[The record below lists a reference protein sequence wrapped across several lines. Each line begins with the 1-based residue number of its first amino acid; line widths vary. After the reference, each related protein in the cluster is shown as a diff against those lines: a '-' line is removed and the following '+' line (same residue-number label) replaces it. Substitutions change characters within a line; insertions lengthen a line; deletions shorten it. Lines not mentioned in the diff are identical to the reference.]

1 MSLQVEL
8 LEQSFGKVAP
18 QADEFVMSFYDNLF
32 TDYPA
37 AKPLFEHSDMK
48 KQGQML
54 KGGLVMVIENL
65 RNPDVLSKALGG
77 LGARH
82 VKYGA
87 LPEHYPLVGNSL
99 LKTFDQYLKEDW
111 TEETKTAWVE
121 AYGAIT
127 ALMLEGA
134 DYSSEEVELENAPA
148 AAATSE
154 EEAGLKV
161 SLLEESFG
169 KVAPQAD
176 DFVMSFYDNLFTD
189 YPAAKPL
196 FEHSDMKKQGQMLK
210 GGLVMVMENLK
221 NPDVLSKALG
231 GLGARHVKYGALP
244 EHYPLVGNSLLKTF
258 EQYLQADWT
267 EETKAAWVEAYG
279 AITALMLEGADYS
292 SEEVELDS
300 APAAV
305 PAVPEEEAGLK
316 VGLLEESFGKVA
328 PKADDFVMSFYD
340 NLFTDYPAA
349 KPLFEHTNMKSQ
361 GQMLK
366 GGLVMVVE
374 NLRKPEVL
382 SKALGGL
389 GARHVKYGAL
399 PEHYPL
405 VGNSLLKTFEQY
417 LKDDWTT
424 EVKNAW
430 VEAYGAIT
438 ALMLEGADYSQQAVE
453 LNSAPPA
460 AEPSLPNLTPTAP
473 EAIAPPI
480 ETATNSAVS
489 SEKEEGAFPIL
500 PVAGG
505 ALGLGALILLF
516 ILL

>member
-8 LEQSFGKVAP
+8 LEQSFSKVAP
-18 QADEFVMSFYDNLF
+18 QADEFVMTFYDNLFTDYPAAKPLFEHSDMKQQGQMLKGGLVMVIENLRNPDVLTKALGGLGARHVKYGALPEHYPLVGNSLLKTFEHYLKEDWTEETKAAWVEANGAITALMLEGADYSSEAVELSNTPPAEAPEEEAGLNVTLLEESFGKVAPKADDFVMSFYDNLF

-37 AKPLFEHSDMK
+37 AKPLFEHTNMK
-48 KQGQML
+48 SQGQML
-54 KGGLVMVIENL
+54 KGGLVMVVENL

-99 LKTFDQYLKEDW
+99 LKTFEQYLEADW
-111 TEETKTAWVE
+111 TEETKQAWVD

-134 DYSSEEVELENAPA
+134 DYSSEDVDLDNAPA
-148 AAATSE
+148 AAEIPE

-176 DFVMSFYDNLFTD
+176 
-189 YPAAKPL
+189 
-196 FEHSDMKKQGQMLK
+196 E
-210 GGLVMVMENLK
+210 
-221 NPDVLSKALG
+221 
-231 GLGARHVKYGALP
+231 
-244 EHYPLVGNSLLKTF
+244 
-258 EQYLQADWT
+258 
-267 EETKAAWVEAYG
+267 
-279 AITALMLEGADYS
+279 
-292 SEEVELDS
+292 
-300 APAAV
+300 
-305 PAVPEEEAGLK
+305 
-316 VGLLEESFGKVA
+316 
-328 PKADDFVMSFYD
+328 FVMSFYD

-417 LKDDWTT
+417 LKADWTP

-438 ALMLEGADYSQQAVE
+438 ALMLEGADYSQQDVQLE
-453 LNSAPPA
+453 SAP
-460 AEPSLPNLTPTAP
+460 EPSLPKLTDPSPQATSAEGSGGASAP
-473 EAIAPPI
+473 SE
-480 ETATNSAVS
+480 VS
-489 SEKEEGAFPIL
+489 PEGDEGGIPVL

-505 ALGLGALILLF
+505 ILGLGVLLLVVILL
-516 ILL
+516 

>member
-1 MSLQVEL
+1 MSLQVDL
-8 LEQSFGKVAP
+8 LEQ
-18 QADEFVMSFYDNLF
+18 
-32 TDYPA
+32 
-37 AKPLFEHSDMK
+37 
-48 KQGQML
+48 
-54 KGGLVMVIENL
+54 
-65 RNPDVLSKALGG
+65 
-77 LGARH
+77 
-82 VKYGA
+82 
-87 LPEHYPLVGNSL
+87 
-99 LKTFDQYLKEDW
+99 
-111 TEETKTAWVE
+111 
-121 AYGAIT
+121 
-127 ALMLEGA
+127 
-134 DYSSEEVELENAPA
+134 
-148 AAATSE
+148 
-154 EEAGLKV
+154 
-161 SLLEESFG
+161 SFG

-210 GGLVMVMENLK
+210 GGLVMVMENLN

-258 EQYLQADWT
+258 EQYLKEDWT
-267 EETKAAWVEAYG
+267 EETKTAWVEAYG

-292 SEEVELDS
+292 SSEVDLDN
-300 APAAV
+300 APV
-305 PAVPEEEAGLK
+305 PAETPSESEEEAGLN
-316 VGLLEESFGKVA
+316 VSLLEESFGKVA
-328 PKADDFVMSFYD
+328 PQADEFVMSFYD

-417 LKDDWTT
+417 LGADWTET
-424 EVKNAW
+424 TKNAW

-438 ALMLEGADYSQQAVE
+438 ALMLEGADYSQQDVQLE
-453 LNSAPPA
+453 SAAPA
-460 AEPSLPNLTPTAP
+460 APAEPSLPNVTPPAP
-473 EAIAPPI
+473 EP
-480 ETATNSAVS
+480 ATPSGGPMHSEVS
-489 SEKEEGAFPIL
+489 QEESSNFPVL

-505 ALGLGALILLF
+505 VVGLVAVIFLF